1 MNKPAIPNEPDRLPA
16 PTNPVAPGAVPID
29 TAHSP
34 LVLMELIQRLKVRD
48 VMTRSVITVARSHSI
63 REVQQLMKEH
73 RVSGV
78 PVSENGRLYGIISM
92 ENIIEAL
99 EWNRVHEPCDLH
111 MTTSCIVLQDDMPLS
126 FAIRYFDRYE
136 FGRFPVLDRNQ
147 RLVGIISARDI
158 NRALLVELATELHRV
173 EREGSSTRVRDEDGR
188 FYLLQD
194 FPVVKHDFEN
204 AGKAANQIRMYLRE
218 HGVDPRRIRRV
229 AVAAYELEINLV
241 VHSEGGT
248 LTCLLTPD
256 RAEIIAR
263 DVGPG
268 IPDIEWALKEGNT
281 TANEWIKSLGFGA
294 GMGLVNI
301 KRVAD
306 TFDIQSN
313 VPKGTVVRAV
323 VGFPP
328 PENPPPPATSP
339 SPTGD
344 SK

>member
-1 MNKPAIPNEPDRLPA
+1 MNKPAVPHEPDRLPA
-16 PTNPVAPGAVPID
+16 PVNPVAPGAVPID
-29 TAHSP
+29 AAHSP

-48 VMTRSVITVARSHSI
+48 VMTRSVVTVARSNTI
-63 REVQQLMKEH
+63 REVQQLMKER

-78 PVSENGRLYGIISM
+78 PVSENGRLYGIVSM

-111 MTTSCIVLQDDMPLS
+111 MTTRCIVLQDDMPLS

-147 RLVGIISARDI
+147 RLVGVISARDI

-173 EREGSSTRVRDEDGR
+173 EQEGSTRVKVEDGR

-241 VHSEGGT
+241 VHSDGGT

-263 DVGPG
+263 DIGPG

-306 TFDIQSN
+306 TFDIQSS
-313 VPKGTVVRAV
+313 VPAGTVVRAV
-323 VGFPP
+323 VCFPAQT
-328 PENPPPPATSP
+328 PAQ
-339 SPTGD
+339 SPTPPSSATGD
-344 SK
+344 QK